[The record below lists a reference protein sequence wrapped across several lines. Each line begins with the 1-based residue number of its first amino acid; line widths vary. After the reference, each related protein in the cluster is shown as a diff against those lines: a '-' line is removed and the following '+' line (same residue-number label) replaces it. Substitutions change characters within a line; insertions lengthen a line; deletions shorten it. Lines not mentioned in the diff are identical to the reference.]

1 MRYNRCCGA
10 SSTPAPAHHARSS
23 PEDAPVP
30 RDAHTGTHSGK
41 TVPAGSFD
49 RYRAGAVVVPSHS
62 GDGATH
68 SIDTL
73 TTARDLEAAGIER
86 KHAEAIATAI
96 GRADEQAAS
105 KADLAALRADTKGCR
120 SRIDIK
126 KSS

>member
-1 MRYNRCCGA
+1 M
-10 SSTPAPAHHARSS
+10 
-23 PEDAPVP
+23 
-30 RDAHTGTHSGK
+30 HSGK
-41 TVPAGSFD
+41 TAPAGSFD
-49 RYRAGAVVVPSHS
+49 RHRAGVVVVPSHS

-105 KADLAALRADTKGCR
+105 KADLAALRADTKADIAALR
-120 SRIDIK
+120 SEVHWMFGFQSALILAMAAKLFGIV
-126 KSS
+126 